1 MRLDQ
6 PAPKQDTIST
16 LEAFAD
22 TIVPGEKRNPDD
34 RAVAGATSGPG
45 AVVAGALEL
54 LQNPA
59 TGLTESLDELVR
71 ALNAHARAHAAE
83 HGISLD
89 PEVSPFVALSFA
101 DRTSLVTVLTAP
113 GHPERDLW
121 VSLAL
126 FSNMAFDTGAHLH
139 TAEAM
144 AAGHPGLAAM
154 GFAAPD
160 PDGLW
165 RFPDFSYGRPLARLH
180 PDTAPSGSLA

>member
-6 PAPKQDTIST
+6 PSPKPDTIST

-34 RAVAGATSGPG
+34 HAVAGATSGPG
-45 AVVAGALEL
+45 AVAAGALQL

-71 ALNAHARAHAAE
+71 ALNAHAQAHAAE
-83 HGISLD
+83 RAIALD
-89 PEVSPFVALSFA
+89 PAVPPFVALPFA
-101 DRTSLVTVLTAP
+101 ERTGLVTVLTAH

-121 VSLAL
+121 VLLAL
-126 FSNMAFDTGAHLH
+126 FSNMAFDTAAHLH

-154 GFAAPD
+154 GFTAPD